1 MHPMPTIKLTATFI
15 EKLEPPKQRVEYY
28 DTDCKG
34 LIMRVNTSG
43 DKYYALRYRNKASR
57 YIRYT
62 IGKHGILSLTQA
74 RKEAKR
80 LLGLVAQGEDI
91 QQDKNK
97 DEGLTFIDYLNNFYL
112 DWFKSNRKEYPIFER
127 TILNCCKN
135 LHHYKLHEI
144 DKTVLH
150 QFLYEYQK
158 TRKVTNAR
166 LNRLSSAI
174 KGAISRAVEFGYLSD
189 NKLSGFSAMKEGTHK
204 IRYFSAEEKAK
215 FFEALKA
222 TPELT
227 RNIVMVAYYTGMRR
241 GEIFTLKWKDINFNT
256 KQIVLDKDNTK
267 SGKSRYIP
275 MHEEVLKVFNGLQQT
290 TQSNLI
296 FKSPVTGKKLDT
308 IKRSWSTLIKA
319 AEIDNFRFHDLRH
332 NFCSMLA
339 MKGIPLYTIAQ
350 IAGHSDV
357 KMTQRYA
364 HLCPDHLSDAI
375 AAI

>member
-1 MHPMPTIKLTATFI
+1 MATIKLTATFI

-34 LIMRVNTSG
+34 MILRVNTSG
-43 DKYYALRYRNKASR
+43 DKYYALRYRNKSSK

-80 LLGLVAQGEDI
+80 LLGLVAQGDDI

-97 DEGLTFIDYLNNFYL
+97 DDGLTFIDYLNTFYL
-112 DWFKSNRKEYPIFER
+112 DWFKNNRKEYKAFQN
-127 TILNCCKN
+127 TLLNCCID
-135 LHHYKLHEI
+135 LHKYKLHEL
-144 DKTVLH
+144 DKPILH
-150 QFLYEYQK
+150 QFLYRYQK
-158 TRKVTNAR
+158 DRKVTNSR
-166 LNRLSSAI
+166 LNRIMASV
-174 KGAISRAVEFGYLSD
+174 KGAISRAVEFGYLTE
-189 NKLSGFSAMKEGTHK
+189 NKLSGFTAMKESTHK
-204 IRYFSAEEKAK
+204 IRYFSEEEKTRL
-215 FFEALKA
+215 FEALKT

-227 RNIVMVAYYTGMRR
+227 RNIVTVAYYTGMRR
-241 GEIFTLKWKDINFNT
+241 GEIFTLKWKDINFST

-275 MHEEVLKVFNGLQQT
+275 MHEEVMKVFNALEQT
-290 TQSNLI
+290 NKTDLI

-308 IKRSWSTLIKA
+308 IKRSWATLMKT

-375 AAI
+375 SAI